1 MAPLS
6 LLAMIAIAFMKG
18 GKRFMKN
25 KNDILK
31 LAQLG
36 GMVLMLASTL
46 VSSWVSEKMMHQYIE
61 KEVSKQLENKE

>member
-6 LLAMIAIAFMKG
+6 LFAKIAITFMKG

-25 KNDILK
+25 KNNIIK
-31 LAQLG
+31 FAQLG

-46 VSSWVSEKMMHQYIE
+46 VSNWVSEKMMHEEIE